1 MLDTVTC
8 KKNFF
13 DIIPISSG
21 GVAQPFFSFF
31 LPFFLNLGK
40 EKKNRINVQI
50 HHQKSKFH
58 VTITSVHLKL
68 EHSFFKVQD
77 NEKSVVFFF
86 FFNLGKEKKY
96 LINEDIQWLTSQDY
110 GYHIQDEA
118 KKIQFFLPILTQR
131 RKKHIN
137 EHIQGCIP

>member
-1 MLDTVTC
+1 M
-8 KKNFF
+8 KRSFF
-13 DIIPISSG
+13 
-21 GVAQPFFSFF
+21 FLSFF
-31 LPFFLNLGK
+31 LFFFLFFLNLGK

-86 FFNLGKEKKY
+86 NLGKEKKY
-96 LINEDIQWLTSQDY
+96 LINEDIQ
-110 GYHIQDEA
+110 
-118 KKIQFFLPILTQR
+118 
-131 RKKHIN
+131 
-137 EHIQGCIP
+137 